1 MIRFKTT
8 APLVAVGLF
17 MVIYLIPQAT
27 GLRINTST
35 SMPRGLYRSVAGGVR
50 RDAVAAVCLPPAIAR
65 FGMERHY
72 LGAGSCPDGS
82 EPVVKVLAAVAGDR
96 IEVTAS
102 AVLVNGVRLPHS
114 QPLDRDRGGR
124 ELLPFAAGEHR
135 LEPGEVWLYSPYEE
149 RSWDS
154 RYFGPVRIE
163 NVATIVEPLA
173 TFR

>member
-1 MIRFKTT
+1 
-8 APLVAVGLF
+8 
-17 MVIYLIPQAT
+17 
-27 GLRINTST
+27 
-35 SMPRGLYRSVAGGVR
+35 
-50 RDAVAAVCLPPAIAR
+50 
-65 FGMERHY
+65 MERHY

-114 QPLDRDRGGR
+114 RPLDRDRGGR

-135 LEPGEVWLYSPYEE
+135 LAPGEVWLYSPYEE